1 MTDPIWKL
9 SLPGL
14 PFPLADALSD
24 LAGDGMAAVLA
35 TALDID
41 DEANALWRV
50 EAYCGNEAAAQALSD
65 ILVAEAAAQGAGSLE
80 PEVTQ
85 VEDLDWVSKSQADL
99 APILAGRFFVHGSH
113 DRHRRPPNGIA
124 IEVDAG
130 QAFGSGHHGT
140 TQGCLIALDRLL
152 KRGCP
157 RNVLDMGC
165 GSGILAIAAA
175 RAARCQVV
183 ASDIDPVAIRVARH
197 NIKLNA
203 AGAFVRAGNGGG
215 HAASDDPRR
224 GALRC
229 GVCKYF
235 GAAAGH
241 ARTPYQGNTR
251 TRRPRHCV
259 GADTQSGSTRYRR
272 VSPSG
277 HCVGT
282 TLKTYGLVD
291 PSPIALSPAAVSQ
304 RSFLPRQTAE
314 WMSARSSP
322 MSLSRR
328 SSSVL
333 K

>member
-1 MTDPIWKL
+1 MPCGAWRLIAGPRRR
-9 SLPGL
+9 PGRCRTCWR
-14 PFPLADALSD
+14 PKRPLKGRHRWSQ
-24 LAGDGMAAVLA
+24 
-35 TALDID
+35 TI
-41 DEANALWRV
+41 
-50 EAYCGNEAAAQALSD
+50 
-65 ILVAEAAAQGAGSLE
+65 
-80 PEVTQ
+80 TQ

-99 APILAGRFFVHGSH
+99 VPILAGRFFVHGSH

-152 KRGCP
+152 KQGRP

-175 RAARCQVV
+175 RAARCPVV

-203 AGAFVRAGNGGG
+203 AGTFVRA
-215 HAASDDPRR
+215 
-224 GALRC
+224 
-229 GVCKYF
+229 VT
-235 GAAAGH
+235 AAGTQH
-241 ARTPYQGNTR
+241 RTIRDAAPYDVVFANILARPLVMLAPRIREVLAPGGRAIVSGLTPNQEPRVIGAYRLQGMR
-251 TRRPRHCV
+251 
-259 GADTQSGSTRYRR
+259 A
-272 VSPSG
+272 
-277 HCVGT
+277 GT

>member
-1 MTDPIWKL
+1 MSDPIWKL

-24 LAGDGMAAVLA
+24 LAGDGMADVLA

-50 EAYCGNEAAAQALSD
+50 EAYCGNEAAARALSD
-65 ILVAEAAAQGAGSLE
+65 MLAAEAAAQGAASLE
-80 PEVTQ
+80 PEITEI
-85 VEDLDWVSKSQADL
+85 EDLDWVSKSQADL

-152 KRGCP
+152 KRGRP

-175 RAARCQVV
+175 RAARCPVI

-203 AGAFVRAGNGGG
+203 AGALIRA
-215 HAASDDPRR
+215 
-224 GALRC
+224 
-229 GVCKYF
+229 VT
-235 GAAAGH
+235 AAGTQH
-241 ARTPYQGNTR
+241 RAIRDAAPYDVVFANILARPLVMLAPRIREVLAPGGRAIVSGLTPNQEPRVIGAYRLQG
-251 TRRPRHCV
+251 
-259 GADTQSGSTRYRR
+259 
-272 VSPSG
+272 
-277 HCVGT
+277 
-282 TLKTYGLVD
+282 
-291 PSPIALSPAAVSQ
+291 IALER
-304 RSFLPRQTAE
+304 RSRHMGWSTLV
-314 WMSARSSP
+314 
-322 MSLSRR
+322 LSR
-328 SSSVL
+328 
-333 K
+333 